1 MYLTR
6 LMAQFIA
13 VAFVCGSTA
22 IYADA
27 NYMQRAKEQAERAAA
42 AAAIAAAQV
51 ETARVTEA
59 ASNSDGAETNTSSS
73 DADETVSSNPD
84 GAETNTS
91 SPDVIENKPGS
102 ASNASRKSTNTSPS
116 TTASDNNS
124 ESTGTSSDPTNE
136 SNGPMED
143 QPLVIDVS
151 NLYDED
157 GLGDLTMQW
166 QVQLPSG
173 GWQTIDSATSQSFT
187 PRQNHVGRS
196 LRVVIQYV
204 DGEGTLEVIETAPT
218 GDVQN
223 SNDLP
228 QGLPIISGSSV
239 EDNTIKIDVSGISDE
254 DSIGVFSYQWERS
267 SDASRWTPYQ
277 TNSSNPA
284 LLRLN
289 QAEVGFAYRAIVSY
303 IDSFET
309 RETLVTP
316 ATNMVQNIDD
326 PVEGEVVVVGQAKK
340 GQRLQIN
347 TANLSDD
354 DGIANVRSTWEMSDN
369 GRAWATVPDVYGNSM
384 TLAQAQVGSLIRVRA
399 IVVDSFGSET
409 TIYSQP
415 TSLVQNVNSKPKGV
429 IRILAT
435 GG

>member
-1 MYLTR
+1 MLKPTLFCTFFGKTVYTIGTQMYLKR
-6 LMAQFIA
+6 LTAQVTAIA
-13 VAFVCGSTA
+13 IGCASTA

-27 NYMQRAKEQAERAAA
+27 NYTQRAKEQAERAAA
-42 AAAIAAAQV
+42 AAAIAADQV
-51 ETARVTEA
+51 EAARVAEPAT
-59 ASNSDGAETNTSSS
+59 SSQGAETNVAPAGNNPSAQTSTSARSS
-73 DADETVSSNPD
+73 TPAQTAQTDSVRTDAKQSN
-84 GAETNTS
+84 
-91 SPDVIENKPGS
+91 
-102 ASNASRKSTNTSPS
+102 
-116 TTASDNNS
+116 
-124 ESTGTSSDPTNE
+124 TGG
-136 SNGPMED
+136 NGPMED

-166 QVQLPSG
+166 QVQLQSG
-173 GWQTIDSATSQSFT
+173 GWQTIDGATSQSFT
-187 PRQNHVGRS
+187 PRQNHVGRA

-218 GDVQN
+218 GAVQN

-254 DSIGVFSYQWERS
+254 DGVGQFTYQWERS
-267 SDASRWTPYQ
+267 SDAARWTPYQ

-289 QAEVGFAYRAIVSY
+289 QPEVGFAYRAIVSY
-303 IDSFET
+303 VDGFGT
-309 RETLVTP
+309 TETLVTP

-326 PVEGEVVVVGQAKK
+326 PVEGEVMVVGQAKK
-340 GQRLQIN
+340 GQRLQID
-347 TANLSDD
+347 TSNLSDD

-369 GRAWATVPDVYGNSM
+369 GRSWVSIPDVYGNSM
-384 TLAQAQVGSLIRVRA
+384 TLAQAHVGSLIRIRA
-399 IVVDSFGSET
+399 VVVDNFGSET
-409 TIYSQP
+409 TLYSQP
-415 TSLVQNVNSKPKGV
+415 TSLIQNVNSKPKGV

-435 GG
+435 GGS

>member
-1 MYLTR
+1 MYLKR
-6 LMAQFIA
+6 LTAQVTAIA
-13 VAFVCGSTA
+13 IGCASSA

-27 NYMQRAKEQAERAAA
+27 NYTQRAKEQAERAAA
-42 AAAIAAAQV
+42 AAAIAADQV
-51 ETARVTEA
+51 EAARVAEPAT
-59 ASNSDGAETNTSSS
+59 ASQGAETNVAPAGNNPSAQTSTSARSS
-73 DADETVSSNPD
+73 TPAQTAQTDSVRTDAQQS
-84 GAETNTS
+84 
-91 SPDVIENKPGS
+91 S
-102 ASNASRKSTNTSPS
+102 AS
-116 TTASDNNS
+116 
-124 ESTGTSSDPTNE
+124 G
-136 SNGPMED
+136 NGPMED

-166 QVQLPSG
+166 QVQLASG
-173 GWQTIDSATSQSFT
+173 GWQTIDGATSQSFT

-218 GDVQN
+218 GAVQN

-254 DSIGVFSYQWERS
+254 DGVGQFTYQWERS
-267 SDASRWTPYQ
+267 SDAARWTPYQ

-289 QAEVGFAYRAIVSY
+289 QPEVGFAYRAIVSY
-303 IDSFET
+303 VDSFGT
-309 RETLVTP
+309 TETLVTP

-326 PVEGEVVVVGQAKK
+326 PVEGEVMVVGQSKK
-340 GQRLQIN
+340 GQRLQID
-347 TANLSDD
+347 TSNLSDD

-369 GRAWATVPDVYGNSM
+369 GRSWVSIPDVYGNSM
-384 TLAQAQVGSLIRVRA
+384 TLAQAHVGSLIRVRA
-399 IVVDSFGSET
+399 VVVDTFGSET
-409 TIYSQP
+409 TLYSQP

-435 GG
+435 GN

>member
-1 MYLTR
+1 MYLKR
-6 LMAQFIA
+6 LTAQVTAIA
-13 VAFVCGSTA
+13 IGCASTA

-27 NYMQRAKEQAERAAA
+27 NYTQRAKEQAERAAA
-42 AAAIAAAQV
+42 AAAIAADQV
-51 ETARVTEA
+51 EAARVAEPAT
-59 ASNSDGAETNTSSS
+59 SSQGAETNVAPAGNNPSAQTSTSARSS
-73 DADETVSSNPD
+73 TPAQTAQTDSVRTDAKKSN
-84 GAETNTS
+84 
-91 SPDVIENKPGS
+91 
-102 ASNASRKSTNTSPS
+102 
-116 TTASDNNS
+116 
-124 ESTGTSSDPTNE
+124 TGG
-136 SNGPMED
+136 NGPMED

-173 GWQTIDSATSQSFT
+173 GWQTIDGATSQSFT
-187 PRQNHVGRS
+187 PRQNHVGRA

-218 GDVQN
+218 GAVQN

-254 DSIGVFSYQWERS
+254 DGVGQFTYQWERS
-267 SDASRWTPYQ
+267 SDAARWTPYQ

-289 QAEVGFAYRAIVSY
+289 QPEVGFAYRAIVSY
-303 IDSFET
+303 VDGFGT
-309 RETLVTP
+309 TETLVTP

-326 PVEGEVVVVGQAKK
+326 PVEGEVMVVGQAKK
-340 GQRLQIN
+340 GQRLQID
-347 TANLSDD
+347 TSNLSDD

-369 GRAWATVPDVYGNSM
+369 GRSWVSIPDVYGNSM
-384 TLAQAQVGSLIRVRA
+384 TLAQAHVGSLIRIRA
-399 IVVDSFGSET
+399 VVVDNFGSET
-409 TIYSQP
+409 TLYSQP
-415 TSLVQNVNSKPKGV
+415 TSLIQNVNSKPKGV

-435 GG
+435 GGS

>member
-1 MYLTR
+1 MYLKR
-6 LMAQFIA
+6 LMAQFIV
-13 VAFVCGSTA
+13 VALVCGSTA

-59 ASNSDGAETNTSSS
+59 ASNPAGAETNTSSPDIEEVIS
-73 DADETVSSNPD
+73 LNPD

-91 SPDVIENKPGS
+91 SPDAPENKPGPES
-102 ASNASRKSTNTSPS
+102 GTSQKSTNTSPS
-116 TTASDNNS
+116 TSALANNETVGTDSDQ
-124 ESTGTSSDPTNE
+124 TKE

-218 GDVQN
+218 GAVQN

-254 DSIGVFSYQWERS
+254 DNIGIFSYQWERS

-303 IDSFET
+303 VDSFGT
-309 RETLVTP
+309 TETLVTP

>member
-1 MYLTR
+1 MYLKR
-6 LMAQFIA
+6 LTAQVTAIA
-13 VAFVCGSTA
+13 IGCASTA

-27 NYMQRAKEQAERAAA
+27 NYTQRAKEQAERAAA
-42 AAAIAAAQV
+42 AAAIAADQV
-51 ETARVTEA
+51 EAARVAEPET
-59 ASNSDGAETNTSSS
+59 STQGAETNVAPAGNSAETSTSS
-73 DADETVSSNPD
+73 
-84 GAETNTS
+84 TS
-91 SPDVIENKPGS
+91 SRLQASETAQANGVKTDAK
-102 ASNASRKSTNTSPS
+102 ASNR
-116 TTASDNNS
+116 
-124 ESTGTSSDPTNE
+124 GG
-136 SNGPMED
+136 NGPMED

-166 QVQLPSG
+166 QVQLASG
-173 GWQTIDSATSQSFT
+173 GWQTIDGAVSQSFT
-187 PRQNHVGRS
+187 PRQNHVGSS

-218 GDVQN
+218 GAVQN
-223 SNDLP
+223 ANDLP

-254 DSIGVFSYQWERS
+254 DGVGQFTYQWERS
-267 SDASRWTPYQ
+267 SDAARWTPYQ
-277 TNSSNPA
+277 TNSVNPA

-303 IDSFET
+303 LDGFGT
-309 RETLVTP
+309 TETLVTP
-316 ATNMVQNIDD
+316 ATNMVQNVDD
-326 PVEGEVVVVGQAKK
+326 PVEGEVMVVGQSKK
-340 GQRLQIN
+340 GQRLQID

-369 GRAWATVPDVYGNSM
+369 GRSWVSIPDVYGNSM
-384 TLAQAQVGSLIRVRA
+384 TLAQAHVGSLIRVRA
-399 IVVDSFGSET
+399 VVVDNFGSET
-409 TIYSQP
+409 TLYSQP

-435 GG
+435 GN

>member
-1 MYLTR
+1 MYLKR
-6 LMAQFIA
+6 LTAQVTAIA
-13 VAFVCGSTA
+13 IGCASTA

-27 NYMQRAKEQAERAAA
+27 NYTQRAKEQAERAAA
-42 AAAIAAAQV
+42 AAAIAADQV
-51 ETARVTEA
+51 EAARVAEPAT
-59 ASNSDGAETNTSSS
+59 SSQGAETNVAPAGNNPSAQTSTSARSS
-73 DADETVSSNPD
+73 TPAQTAQTDSVRTDAKQSN
-84 GAETNTS
+84 
-91 SPDVIENKPGS
+91 
-102 ASNASRKSTNTSPS
+102 
-116 TTASDNNS
+116 
-124 ESTGTSSDPTNE
+124 TGG
-136 SNGPMED
+136 NGPMED

-173 GWQTIDSATSQSFT
+173 GWQTIDGATSQSFT
-187 PRQNHVGRS
+187 PRQNHVGRA

-218 GDVQN
+218 GAVQN

-254 DSIGVFSYQWERS
+254 DGVGQFTYQWERS
-267 SDASRWTPYQ
+267 SDAARWTPYQ

-289 QAEVGFAYRAIVSY
+289 QPEVGFAYRAIVSY
-303 IDSFET
+303 VDGFGT
-309 RETLVTP
+309 TETLVTP

-326 PVEGEVVVVGQAKK
+326 PVEGEVMVVGQAKK
-340 GQRLQIN
+340 GQRLQID
-347 TANLSDD
+347 TSSLSDD

-369 GRAWATVPDVYGNSM
+369 GRSWVSIPDVYGNSM
-384 TLAQAQVGSLIRVRA
+384 TLAQAHVGSLIRIRA
-399 IVVDSFGSET
+399 VVVDNFGSET
-409 TIYSQP
+409 TLYSQP
-415 TSLVQNVNSKPKGV
+415 TSLIQNVNSKPKGV

-435 GG
+435 GGS

>member
-1 MYLTR
+1 MYLKR
-6 LMAQFIA
+6 LTAQVTAIA
-13 VAFVCGSTA
+13 IGCASSA

-27 NYMQRAKEQAERAAA
+27 NYTQRAKEQAERAAA
-42 AAAIAAAQV
+42 AAAIAADQV
-51 ETARVTEA
+51 EAARVAEPAT
-59 ASNSDGAETNTSSS
+59 SSQGAETNVAPAGNNPSAQTSTS
-73 DADETVSSNPD
+73 TR
-84 GAETNTS
+84 S
-91 SPDVIENKPGS
+91 SPSEQTAQTDAVKTDAQQSS
-102 ASNASRKSTNTSPS
+102 A
-116 TTASDNNS
+116 
-124 ESTGTSSDPTNE
+124 GG
-136 SNGPMED
+136 NGPMED

-166 QVQLPSG
+166 QVQLTSG
-173 GWQTIDSATSQSFT
+173 GWQTIDGATSQSFT

-218 GDVQN
+218 GAVQN

-254 DSIGVFSYQWERS
+254 DGVGQFTYQWERS
-267 SDASRWTPYQ
+267 SDAARWTPYQ

-289 QAEVGFAYRAIVSY
+289 QPEVGFAYRAIVSY
-303 IDSFET
+303 VDGFGT
-309 RETLVTP
+309 NETLVTP

-326 PVEGEVVVVGQAKK
+326 PVEGEVMVVGQSRK
-340 GQRLQIN
+340 GQRLQID
-347 TANLSDD
+347 TSNLSDD

-369 GRAWATVPDVYGNSM
+369 GRSWVSIPDVYGNSM
-384 TLAQAQVGSLIRVRA
+384 TLAQAHVGSLIRVRA
-399 IVVDSFGSET
+399 VVVDTFGSET
-409 TIYSQP
+409 TLYSQP

-435 GG
+435 GN

>member
-1 MYLTR
+1 MYLKR
-6 LMAQFIA
+6 LTAQVTAIA
-13 VAFVCGSTA
+13 IGCASTA

-27 NYMQRAKEQAERAAA
+27 NYTQRAKEQAERAAA
-42 AAAIAAAQV
+42 AAAIAADQV
-51 ETARVTEA
+51 EAARVAEPAT
-59 ASNSDGAETNTSSS
+59 SSQGAETNVAPAGNNPSAQTSTSARSS
-73 DADETVSSNPD
+73 TPAQTAQTDSVRTDAKQSN
-84 GAETNTS
+84 
-91 SPDVIENKPGS
+91 
-102 ASNASRKSTNTSPS
+102 
-116 TTASDNNS
+116 
-124 ESTGTSSDPTNE
+124 TGG
-136 SNGPMED
+136 NGPMED

-173 GWQTIDSATSQSFT
+173 GWQTIDGATSQSFT
-187 PRQNHVGRS
+187 PRQNHVGRA

-218 GDVQN
+218 GAVQN

-254 DSIGVFSYQWERS
+254 DGVGQFTYQWERS
-267 SDASRWTPYQ
+267 SDAARWTPYQ

-289 QAEVGFAYRAIVSY
+289 QPEVGFAYRAIVSY
-303 IDSFET
+303 VDGFGT
-309 RETLVTP
+309 TETLVTP

-326 PVEGEVVVVGQAKK
+326 PVEGEVMVVGQAKK
-340 GQRLQIN
+340 GQRLQID
-347 TANLSDD
+347 TTNLSDD

-369 GRAWATVPDVYGNSM
+369 GRSWVSIPDVYGNSM
-384 TLAQAQVGSLIRVRA
+384 TLAQAHVGSLIRIRA
-399 IVVDSFGSET
+399 VVVDNFGSET
-409 TIYSQP
+409 TLYSQP
-415 TSLVQNVNSKPKGV
+415 TSLIQNVNSKPKGV

-435 GG
+435 GGS

>member
-1 MYLTR
+1 MYLKR
-6 LMAQFIA
+6 LTAQVTAIA
-13 VAFVCGSTA
+13 IGCASTA

-27 NYMQRAKEQAERAAA
+27 NYTQRAKEQAERAAA
-42 AAAIAAAQV
+42 AAAIAADQV
-51 ETARVTEA
+51 EAARVAEPAT
-59 ASNSDGAETNTSSS
+59 SSQGAETNVAPAGNNPSAQTSTSARSS
-73 DADETVSSNPD
+73 TPAQTAQTDSVRTDAKQSN
-84 GAETNTS
+84 
-91 SPDVIENKPGS
+91 
-102 ASNASRKSTNTSPS
+102 
-116 TTASDNNS
+116 
-124 ESTGTSSDPTNE
+124 TGG
-136 SNGPMED
+136 NGPMED

-173 GWQTIDSATSQSFT
+173 GWQTIDGATSQSFT
-187 PRQNHVGRS
+187 PRQNHVGRA

-218 GDVQN
+218 GAVQN

-239 EDNTIKIDVSGISDE
+239 EDNRIKIDVSGISDE
-254 DSIGVFSYQWERS
+254 DGVGQFTYQWERS
-267 SDASRWTPYQ
+267 SDAARWTPYQ

-289 QAEVGFAYRAIVSY
+289 QPEVGFAYRAIVSY
-303 IDSFET
+303 VDGFGT
-309 RETLVTP
+309 TETLVTP

-326 PVEGEVVVVGQAKK
+326 PVEGEVMVVGQAKK
-340 GQRLQIN
+340 GQRLQID
-347 TANLSDD
+347 TSNLSDD

-369 GRAWATVPDVYGNSM
+369 GRSWVSIPDVYGSSM
-384 TLAQAQVGSLIRVRA
+384 TLAQAHVGSLIRIRA
-399 IVVDSFGSET
+399 VVVDNFGSET
-409 TIYSQP
+409 TLYSQP
-415 TSLVQNVNSKPKGV
+415 TSLIQNVNSKPKGV

-435 GG
+435 GGS

>member
-1 MYLTR
+1 MYLKR
-6 LMAQFIA
+6 LTAQVTAIA
-13 VAFVCGSTA
+13 IGCASTA

-27 NYMQRAKEQAERAAA
+27 NYTQRAKEQAERAAA
-42 AAAIAAAQV
+42 AAAIAADQV
-51 ETARVTEA
+51 EAARVAEPAT
-59 ASNSDGAETNTSSS
+59 SSQGAETNVAPAGNNPSAQTSTSARSS
-73 DADETVSSNPD
+73 TPAQTAQTDSVRTDAKQSN
-84 GAETNTS
+84 
-91 SPDVIENKPGS
+91 
-102 ASNASRKSTNTSPS
+102 
-116 TTASDNNS
+116 
-124 ESTGTSSDPTNE
+124 TGG
-136 SNGPMED
+136 NGPMED

-173 GWQTIDSATSQSFT
+173 GWQTIDGATSQSFT
-187 PRQNHVGRS
+187 PRQNHVGRA

-218 GDVQN
+218 GAVQN

-254 DSIGVFSYQWERS
+254 DGVGQFTYQWERS
-267 SDASRWTPYQ
+267 YDAAHWTPYQ

-289 QAEVGFAYRAIVSY
+289 QPEVGFAYRAIVSY
-303 IDSFET
+303 VDGFGT
-309 RETLVTP
+309 TETLVTP

-326 PVEGEVVVVGQAKK
+326 PVEGEVMVVGQAKK
-340 GQRLQIN
+340 GQRLQID
-347 TANLSDD
+347 TSNLSDD

-369 GRAWATVPDVYGNSM
+369 GRSWVSIPDVYGNSM
-384 TLAQAQVGSLIRVRA
+384 TLAQAHVGSLIRIRA
-399 IVVDSFGSET
+399 VVVDNFGSET
-409 TIYSQP
+409 TLYSQP
-415 TSLVQNVNSKPKGV
+415 TSLIQNVNSKPKGV

-435 GG
+435 GGS

>member
-1 MYLTR
+1 MYLKR
-6 LMAQFIA
+6 LTAQVTAIA
-13 VAFVCGSTA
+13 IGCASTA

-27 NYMQRAKEQAERAAA
+27 NYTQRAKEQAERAAA
-42 AAAIAAAQV
+42 AAAIAADQV
-51 ETARVTEA
+51 EAARVAEPAT
-59 ASNSDGAETNTSSS
+59 SSQGAETNVAPAGNNPSAQTSTSARSS
-73 DADETVSSNPD
+73 TPAQTAQADSVRTDAKQSN
-84 GAETNTS
+84 
-91 SPDVIENKPGS
+91 
-102 ASNASRKSTNTSPS
+102 
-116 TTASDNNS
+116 
-124 ESTGTSSDPTNE
+124 TGG
-136 SNGPMED
+136 NGPMED

-173 GWQTIDSATSQSFT
+173 GWQTIDGATSQSFT
-187 PRQNHVGRS
+187 PRQNHVGRA

-218 GDVQN
+218 GAVQN

-254 DSIGVFSYQWERS
+254 DGVGQFTYQWERS
-267 SDASRWTPYQ
+267 SDAARWTPYQ

-289 QAEVGFAYRAIVSY
+289 QPEVGFAYRAIVSY
-303 IDSFET
+303 VDGFGT
-309 RETLVTP
+309 TETLVTP

-326 PVEGEVVVVGQAKK
+326 PVEGEVMVVGQAKK
-340 GQRLQIN
+340 GQRLQID
-347 TANLSDD
+347 TSNLSDD

-369 GRAWATVPDVYGNSM
+369 GRSWVSIPDVYGNSM
-384 TLAQAQVGSLIRVRA
+384 TLAQAHVGSLIRIRA
-399 IVVDSFGSET
+399 VVVDNFGSET
-409 TIYSQP
+409 TLYSQP

-435 GG
+435 GGS

>member
-1 MYLTR
+1 MYLKR
-6 LMAQFIA
+6 LTAYVTAIA
-13 VAFVCGSTA
+13 IGCASTA

-27 NYMQRAKEQAERAAA
+27 NYSQRAKEQAERAAA
-42 AAAIAAAQV
+42 AAAIAADQV
-51 ETARVTEA
+51 EAARVAEPAT
-59 ASNSDGAETNTSSS
+59 ASTSQGAETSVAPAGNDSSAQTSSS
-73 DADETVSSNPD
+73 AGSKASQTAQSNQTAQTESVKTDARQS
-84 GAETNTS
+84 
-91 SPDVIENKPGS
+91 
-102 ASNASRKSTNTSPS
+102 
-116 TTASDNNS
+116 
-124 ESTGTSSDPTNE
+124 STGG
-136 SNGPMED
+136 NGPMED

-173 GWQTIDSATSQSFT
+173 GWQTIDGATSQSFT
-187 PRQNHVGRS
+187 PRQNHVGNA

-218 GDVQN
+218 GAVQN

-239 EDNTIKIDVSGISDE
+239 EDNTVKIDVSGISDE
-254 DSIGVFSYQWERS
+254 DGVGQFTYQWERS
-267 SDASRWTPYQ
+267 SDAARWTPYQ

-289 QAEVGFAYRAIVSY
+289 QPEVGFAYRAIVSY
-303 IDSFET
+303 VDGFGT
-309 RETLVTP
+309 TETLVTP

-326 PVEGEVVVVGQAKK
+326 PVEGEVIVAGQAKK
-340 GQRLQIN
+340 GQRLQID
-347 TANLSDD
+347 TSNLSDD

-369 GRAWATVPDVYGNSM
+369 GRSWVSIPDVYGNSM
-384 TLAQAQVGSLIRVRA
+384 TLAQVHVGSLIRVRA
-399 IVVDSFGSET
+399 VVVDTFGSET
-409 TIYSQP
+409 TLYSQP
-415 TSLVQNVNSKPKGV
+415 TSLIQNVNSKPKGV

-435 GG
+435 GN

>member
-1 MYLTR
+1 MYLKR
-6 LMAQFIA
+6 LTAQVTAIA
-13 VAFVCGSTA
+13 IGCASTA

-27 NYMQRAKEQAERAAA
+27 NYTQRAKEQAERAAA
-42 AAAIAAAQV
+42 AAAIAADQV
-51 ETARVTEA
+51 EAARVAEPAT
-59 ASNSDGAETNTSSS
+59 SSQGAETNIAPADNNPSAQTSTSLRS
-73 DADETVSSNPD
+73 PTPEQTAQTDSVRTDA
-84 GAETNTS
+84 
-91 SPDVIENKPGS
+91 KQ
-102 ASNASRKSTNTSPS
+102 SNA
-116 TTASDNNS
+116 
-124 ESTGTSSDPTNE
+124 GG
-136 SNGPMED
+136 NGPMED

-166 QVQLPSG
+166 QVQLASG
-173 GWQTIDSATSQSFT
+173 GWQTIDGATSQSFT

-204 DGEGTLEVIETAPT
+204 DGQGTLEVIETAPT
-218 GDVQN
+218 GAVQN

-254 DSIGVFSYQWERS
+254 DGVGQFTYQWERS
-267 SDASRWTPYQ
+267 SDAARWTPYQ

-289 QAEVGFAYRAIVSY
+289 QPEVGFAYRAIVSY
-303 IDSFET
+303 VDAFGT
-309 RETLVTP
+309 TETLVTP
-316 ATNMVQNIDD
+316 ATNMVQNVDD
-326 PVEGEVVVVGQAKK
+326 PVEGEVLVVGQAKK
-340 GQRLQIN
+340 GQRLQID
-347 TANLSDD
+347 TSNLSDD

-369 GRAWATVPDVYGNSM
+369 GRSWVSIPDVYGNSM
-384 TLAQAQVGSLIRVRA
+384 TLAQAHVGSLIRVRA
-399 IVVDSFGSET
+399 VVVDSFGSET
-409 TIYSQP
+409 TLYSQP
-415 TSLVQNVNSKPKGV
+415 TSLIQNVNSKPKGV

>member
-1 MYLTR
+1 LLKPTLFCTFFGKTVYTIGTQMYLKR
-6 LMAQFIA
+6 LTAQVTAIA
-13 VAFVCGSTA
+13 IGCASTA

-27 NYMQRAKEQAERAAA
+27 NYTQRAKEQAERAAA
-42 AAAIAAAQV
+42 AAAIAADQV
-51 ETARVTEA
+51 EAARVAEPAT
-59 ASNSDGAETNTSSS
+59 SSQGAETNVAPAGNNPSAQTSTSARSS
-73 DADETVSSNPD
+73 TPAQTAQTDSVRTDAKQSN
-84 GAETNTS
+84 
-91 SPDVIENKPGS
+91 
-102 ASNASRKSTNTSPS
+102 
-116 TTASDNNS
+116 
-124 ESTGTSSDPTNE
+124 TGG
-136 SNGPMED
+136 NGPMED

-173 GWQTIDSATSQSFT
+173 GWQTIDGATSQSFT
-187 PRQNHVGRS
+187 PRQNHVGRA

-218 GDVQN
+218 GAVQN

-254 DSIGVFSYQWERS
+254 DGVGQFTYQWERS
-267 SDASRWTPYQ
+267 SDAARWTPYQ

-289 QAEVGFAYRAIVSY
+289 QPEVGFAYRAIVSY
-303 IDSFET
+303 VDGFGT
-309 RETLVTP
+309 TETLVTP
-316 ATNMVQNIDD
+316 ATNMVQNVDD
-326 PVEGEVVVVGQAKK
+326 PVEGEVMVVGQAKK
-340 GQRLQIN
+340 GQRLQID
-347 TANLSDD
+347 TSNLSDD

-369 GRAWATVPDVYGNSM
+369 GRSWVSIPDVYGNSM
-384 TLAQAQVGSLIRVRA
+384 TLAQAHVGSLIRIRA
-399 IVVDSFGSET
+399 VVVDNFGSET
-409 TIYSQP
+409 TLYSQP

-435 GG
+435 GGS

>member
-1 MYLTR
+1 MYLKR
-6 LMAQFIA
+6 LTAQVTAIA
-13 VAFVCGSTA
+13 IGCASTA

-27 NYMQRAKEQAERAAA
+27 NYTQRAKEQAERAAA
-42 AAAIAAAQV
+42 AAAIAADQV
-51 ETARVTEA
+51 EAARVAEPET
-59 ASNSDGAETNTSSS
+59 STQGAETNVAPAGNSAETSTSS
-73 DADETVSSNPD
+73 
-84 GAETNTS
+84 TS
-91 SPDVIENKPGS
+91 SRLQASETAQANGVKTDAK
-102 ASNASRKSTNTSPS
+102 ASNR
-116 TTASDNNS
+116 
-124 ESTGTSSDPTNE
+124 GG
-136 SNGPMED
+136 NGPMED

-166 QVQLPSG
+166 QVQLASG
-173 GWQTIDSATSQSFT
+173 GWQTIDGAVSQSFT
-187 PRQNHVGRS
+187 PRQNHVGSS

-218 GDVQN
+218 GAVQN
-223 SNDLP
+223 ANDLP

-254 DSIGVFSYQWERS
+254 DGVGQFTYQWERS
-267 SDASRWTPYQ
+267 SDAARWTPYQ
-277 TNSSNPA
+277 TNSVNPA

-303 IDSFET
+303 IDGFGT
-309 RETLVTP
+309 TETLVTP

-326 PVEGEVVVVGQAKK
+326 PVEGEVMVVGQSKK
-340 GQRLQIN
+340 GQRLQID
-347 TANLSDD
+347 TSNLSDD

-369 GRAWATVPDVYGNSM
+369 GRSWVSIPDVYGNSM
-384 TLAQAQVGSLIRVRA
+384 TLAQAHVGSLIRVRA
-399 IVVDSFGSET
+399 VVVDSFGSET
-409 TIYSQP
+409 TLYSQP

-435 GG
+435 GN

>member
-1 MYLTR
+1 MYLKR
-6 LMAQFIA
+6 LTAQVTAIA
-13 VAFVCGSTA
+13 IGCASTA

-27 NYMQRAKEQAERAAA
+27 NYTQRAKEQAERAAA
-42 AAAIAAAQV
+42 AAAIAADQV
-51 ETARVTEA
+51 EAARVAEPAT
-59 ASNSDGAETNTSSS
+59 SSQGAETNVAPAGNNPSAQTSTSARSS
-73 DADETVSSNPD
+73 TPAQTAQTDSVRTDAKQSN
-84 GAETNTS
+84 
-91 SPDVIENKPGS
+91 
-102 ASNASRKSTNTSPS
+102 
-116 TTASDNNS
+116 
-124 ESTGTSSDPTNE
+124 TGG
-136 SNGPMED
+136 NGPMED

-173 GWQTIDSATSQSFT
+173 GWQTIDGATSQSFT
-187 PRQNHVGRS
+187 PRQNHVGRA

-218 GDVQN
+218 GAVQN

-254 DSIGVFSYQWERS
+254 DGVGQFTYQWERS
-267 SDASRWTPYQ
+267 SDAARWTPYQ

-289 QAEVGFAYRAIVSY
+289 QPEVGFAYRAIVSY
-303 IDSFET
+303 VDGFGT
-309 RETLVTP
+309 TETLVTP

-326 PVEGEVVVVGQAKK
+326 PVEGEVIVVGQAKK
-340 GQRLQIN
+340 GQRLQID
-347 TANLSDD
+347 TSNLSDD

-369 GRAWATVPDVYGNSM
+369 GRSWVSIPDVYGNSM
-384 TLAQAQVGSLIRVRA
+384 TLAQAHVGSLIRIRA
-399 IVVDSFGSET
+399 VVVDNFGSET
-409 TIYSQP
+409 TLYSQP
-415 TSLVQNVNSKPKGV
+415 TSLIQNVNSKPKGV

-435 GG
+435 GGS

>member
-1 MYLTR
+1 MYLKR
-6 LMAQFIA
+6 LTAQVTAIA
-13 VAFVCGSTA
+13 IGCASTA

-27 NYMQRAKEQAERAAA
+27 NYTQRAKEQAERAAA
-42 AAAIAAAQV
+42 AAAIAADQV
-51 ETARVTEA
+51 EAARVAEPET
-59 ASNSDGAETNTSSS
+59 STQGAETNVAPAGNSAETSTSS
-73 DADETVSSNPD
+73 
-84 GAETNTS
+84 TS
-91 SPDVIENKPGS
+91 SRLQASETAQANGVKTDAK
-102 ASNASRKSTNTSPS
+102 ASNR
-116 TTASDNNS
+116 
-124 ESTGTSSDPTNE
+124 GG
-136 SNGPMED
+136 NGPMED

-166 QVQLPSG
+166 QVQLESG
-173 GWQTIDSATSQSFT
+173 GWQTIDGAVSQSFT
-187 PRQNHVGRS
+187 PRQNHVGSS

-218 GDVQN
+218 GAVQN
-223 SNDLP
+223 ANDLP

-254 DSIGVFSYQWERS
+254 DGVGQFTYQWERS
-267 SDASRWTPYQ
+267 SDAARWTPYQ
-277 TNSSNPA
+277 TNSVNPA

-303 IDSFET
+303 LDGFGTS
-309 RETLVTP
+309 ETLVTP

-326 PVEGEVVVVGQAKK
+326 PVEGEVLVVGQSKK
-340 GQRLQIN
+340 GQRLQID

-369 GRAWATVPDVYGNSM
+369 GRSWVSIPDVYGNSM
-384 TLAQAQVGSLIRVRA
+384 TLAQAHVGSLIRVRA
-399 IVVDSFGSET
+399 VVVDSFGSET
-409 TIYSQP
+409 TLYSQP

-435 GG
+435 GN

>member
-1 MYLTR
+1 LGKTVYTKGTQMYLKR
-6 LMAQFIA
+6 LTAQVTAIA
-13 VAFVCGSTA
+13 IGCASTA

-27 NYMQRAKEQAERAAA
+27 NYSQRAKEQAERAAA
-42 AAAIAAAQV
+42 AAAIAADQV
-51 ETARVTEA
+51 EAARVAEPAT
-59 ASNSDGAETNTSSS
+59 SSQGAETNVAPAGNNPSAQTSTSARSS
-73 DADETVSSNPD
+73 TPAQTAQTDSVRTDAKQSN
-84 GAETNTS
+84 
-91 SPDVIENKPGS
+91 
-102 ASNASRKSTNTSPS
+102 
-116 TTASDNNS
+116 
-124 ESTGTSSDPTNE
+124 TGG
-136 SNGPMED
+136 NGPMED

-166 QVQLPSG
+166 QVQLQSG
-173 GWQTIDSATSQSFT
+173 GWQTIDGATSQSFT
-187 PRQNHVGRS
+187 PRQNHVGRA

-218 GDVQN
+218 GAVQN

-254 DSIGVFSYQWERS
+254 DGVGQFTYQWERS
-267 SDASRWTPYQ
+267 SDAARWTPYQ

-289 QAEVGFAYRAIVSY
+289 QPEVGFAYRAIVSY
-303 IDSFET
+303 VDGFGT
-309 RETLVTP
+309 TETLVTP

-326 PVEGEVVVVGQAKK
+326 PVEGEVMVVGQAKK
-340 GQRLQIN
+340 GQRLQID
-347 TANLSDD
+347 TSNLSDD

-369 GRAWATVPDVYGNSM
+369 GRSWVSIPDVYGNSM
-384 TLAQAQVGSLIRVRA
+384 TLAQAHVGSLIRIRA
-399 IVVDSFGSET
+399 VVVDNFGSET
-409 TIYSQP
+409 TLYSQP

-435 GG
+435 GGS

>member
-1 MYLTR
+1 MYLKR
-6 LMAQFIA
+6 LTAQVTAIA
-13 VAFVCGSTA
+13 IGCASTA

-27 NYMQRAKEQAERAAA
+27 NYTQRAKEQAERAAA
-42 AAAIAAAQV
+42 AAAIAADQV
-51 ETARVTEA
+51 EAARVAEPAT
-59 ASNSDGAETNTSSS
+59 SSQGAETNIAPADNNPSAQTSTSLRSSS
-73 DADETVSSNPD
+73 PEQTAQTDSVRTDA
-84 GAETNTS
+84 
-91 SPDVIENKPGS
+91 KQ
-102 ASNASRKSTNTSPS
+102 SNA
-116 TTASDNNS
+116 
-124 ESTGTSSDPTNE
+124 GG
-136 SNGPMED
+136 NGPMED

-166 QVQLPSG
+166 QVQLASG
-173 GWQTIDSATSQSFT
+173 GWQTIDGATSQSFT

-204 DGEGTLEVIETAPT
+204 DGQGTLEVIETAPT
-218 GDVQN
+218 GAVQN

-254 DSIGVFSYQWERS
+254 DGVGQFTYQWERS
-267 SDASRWTPYQ
+267 SDAARWTPYQ

-289 QAEVGFAYRAIVSY
+289 QPEVGFAYRAIVSY
-303 IDSFET
+303 VDAFGT
-309 RETLVTP
+309 TETLVTP
-316 ATNMVQNIDD
+316 ATNMVQNVDD
-326 PVEGEVVVVGQAKK
+326 PVEGEVLVVGQAKK
-340 GQRLQIN
+340 GQRLQID
-347 TANLSDD
+347 TSNLSDD

-369 GRAWATVPDVYGNSM
+369 GRSWVSIPDVYGNSM
-384 TLAQAQVGSLIRVRA
+384 TLAQAHVGSLIRVRA
-399 IVVDSFGSET
+399 VVVDSFGSET
-409 TIYSQP
+409 TLYSQP
-415 TSLVQNVNSKPKGV
+415 TSLIQNVNSKPKGV

>member
-1 MYLTR
+1 MYLKR
-6 LMAQFIA
+6 LTAQVTAIA
-13 VAFVCGSTA
+13 IGCASTA

-27 NYMQRAKEQAERAAA
+27 NYTQRAKEQAERAAA
-42 AAAIAAAQV
+42 AAAIAADQV
-51 ETARVTEA
+51 EAARVAEPAT
-59 ASNSDGAETNTSSS
+59 SSQGAETNVAPAGNNPSAQTSTSARSS
-73 DADETVSSNPD
+73 TPAQTAQTDSVRTDANQSN
-84 GAETNTS
+84 
-91 SPDVIENKPGS
+91 
-102 ASNASRKSTNTSPS
+102 
-116 TTASDNNS
+116 
-124 ESTGTSSDPTNE
+124 TGG
-136 SNGPMED
+136 NGPMED

-173 GWQTIDSATSQSFT
+173 GWQTIDGATSQSFT
-187 PRQNHVGRS
+187 PRQNHVGRA

-218 GDVQN
+218 GAVQN

-254 DSIGVFSYQWERS
+254 DGVGQFTYQWERS
-267 SDASRWTPYQ
+267 SDAARWTPYQ

-289 QAEVGFAYRAIVSY
+289 QPEVGFAYRAIVSY
-303 IDSFET
+303 VDGFGT
-309 RETLVTP
+309 TETLVTP

-326 PVEGEVVVVGQAKK
+326 PVEGEVIVVGQAKK
-340 GQRLQIN
+340 GQRLQID
-347 TANLSDD
+347 TSNLSDD

-369 GRAWATVPDVYGNSM
+369 GRSWVSIPDVYGNSM
-384 TLAQAQVGSLIRVRA
+384 TLAQTHVGSLIRIRA
-399 IVVDSFGSET
+399 VVVDNFGSET
-409 TIYSQP
+409 TLYSQP
-415 TSLVQNVNSKPKGV
+415 TSLIQNVNSKPKGV

-435 GG
+435 GGS

>member
-1 MYLTR
+1 MYLKR
-6 LMAQFIA
+6 LMAQFIV
-13 VAFVCGSTA
+13 VALFWASTA

-27 NYMQRAKEQAERAAA
+27 NYIQRAKEQAERAAA
-42 AAAIAAAQV
+42 AAAIAATQV
-51 ETARVTEA
+51 ETARVAEA
-59 ASNSDGAETNTSSS
+59 ASNADNIKTNTSSS
-73 DADETVSSNPD
+73 DVEEVISLNPD

-91 SPDVIENKPGS
+91 SPDAPENKS
-102 ASNASRKSTNTSPS
+102 ELKSNNSQELTNTSSS
-116 TTASDNNS
+116 TTALENNETAGTDSDQ
-124 ESTGTSSDPTNE
+124 TNE

-166 QVQLPSG
+166 QVQLSSG

-218 GDVQN
+218 GVVQN

-254 DSIGVFSYQWERS
+254 DNIGIFSYQWERS

-303 IDSFET
+303 VDSFGT
-309 RETLVTP
+309 TETLVTP

>member
-1 MYLTR
+1 MYLKR
-6 LMAQFIA
+6 LTAQVTAIA
-13 VAFVCGSTA
+13 IGCASTA

-27 NYMQRAKEQAERAAA
+27 NYTQRAKEQAERAAA
-42 AAAIAAAQV
+42 AAAIAADQV
-51 ETARVTEA
+51 EAARVAEPAT
-59 ASNSDGAETNTSSS
+59 SSQGAETNVAPAGNNPSAQTSTSARSS
-73 DADETVSSNPD
+73 TPAQTAQTDSVRTDAKQSN
-84 GAETNTS
+84 
-91 SPDVIENKPGS
+91 
-102 ASNASRKSTNTSPS
+102 
-116 TTASDNNS
+116 
-124 ESTGTSSDPTNE
+124 TGG
-136 SNGPMED
+136 NGPMED

-173 GWQTIDSATSQSFT
+173 GWQTIDGATSQSFT
-187 PRQNHVGRS
+187 PRQNHVGRA

-218 GDVQN
+218 GAVQN

-254 DSIGVFSYQWERS
+254 DGVGQFTYQWERS
-267 SDASRWTPYQ
+267 SDAARWTPYQ

-289 QAEVGFAYRAIVSY
+289 QPEVGFAYRAIVSY
-303 IDSFET
+303 IDGFGT
-309 RETLVTP
+309 TETLVTP

-326 PVEGEVVVVGQAKK
+326 PVEGEVMVVGQAKK
-340 GQRLQIN
+340 GQRLQID
-347 TANLSDD
+347 TSNLSDD

-369 GRAWATVPDVYGNSM
+369 GRSWVSIPDVYGNSM
-384 TLAQAQVGSLIRVRA
+384 TLAQAHVGSLIRIRA
-399 IVVDSFGSET
+399 VVVDNFGSET
-409 TIYSQP
+409 TLYSQP
-415 TSLVQNVNSKPKGV
+415 TSLIQNVNSKPKGV

-435 GG
+435 GGS

>member
-1 MYLTR
+1 MYLKR
-6 LMAQFIA
+6 LTAQVTAIA
-13 VAFVCGSTA
+13 IGCASTA

-27 NYMQRAKEQAERAAA
+27 NYTQRAKEQAERAAA
-42 AAAIAAAQV
+42 AAAIAADQV
-51 ETARVTEA
+51 EAARVAEPAT
-59 ASNSDGAETNTSSS
+59 SSQGAETNVAPAGNNPSAQTSTSARSS
-73 DADETVSSNPD
+73 TPAQTAQTDSVRTDAKQSN
-84 GAETNTS
+84 
-91 SPDVIENKPGS
+91 
-102 ASNASRKSTNTSPS
+102 
-116 TTASDNNS
+116 
-124 ESTGTSSDPTNE
+124 TGG
-136 SNGPMED
+136 NGPMED

-173 GWQTIDSATSQSFT
+173 GWQTIDGATSQSFT
-187 PRQNHVGRS
+187 PRQNHVGRA

-218 GDVQN
+218 GAVQN

-254 DSIGVFSYQWERS
+254 DGVGQFTYQWERS
-267 SDASRWTPYQ
+267 SDAARWTPYQ

-289 QAEVGFAYRAIVSY
+289 QPEVGFAYRAIVSY
-303 IDSFET
+303 VDGFGT
-309 RETLVTP
+309 TETLVTP
-316 ATNMVQNIDD
+316 ATNMVQNVDD
-326 PVEGEVVVVGQAKK
+326 PVEGEVMVVGQAKK
-340 GQRLQIN
+340 GQRLQID
-347 TANLSDD
+347 TSNLSDD

-369 GRAWATVPDVYGNSM
+369 GRSWVSIPDVYGNSM
-384 TLAQAQVGSLIRVRA
+384 TLAQAHVGSLIRIRA
-399 IVVDSFGSET
+399 VVVDNFGSET
-409 TIYSQP
+409 TLYSQP

-435 GG
+435 GGS

>member
-1 MYLTR
+1 MYLKR
-6 LMAQFIA
+6 LTAQVTAIA
-13 VAFVCGSTA
+13 IGCASTA

-27 NYMQRAKEQAERAAA
+27 NYTQRAKEQAERAAT
-42 AAAIAAAQV
+42 AAAIAADQV
-51 ETARVTEA
+51 EAARVAEPET
-59 ASNSDGAETNTSSS
+59 STQGAETNVAPAGNSAETSTSS
-73 DADETVSSNPD
+73 
-84 GAETNTS
+84 TS
-91 SPDVIENKPGS
+91 SRLQASETAQANGVKTDAK
-102 ASNASRKSTNTSPS
+102 ASNR
-116 TTASDNNS
+116 
-124 ESTGTSSDPTNE
+124 GG
-136 SNGPMED
+136 NGPMED

-166 QVQLPSG
+166 QVQLASG
-173 GWQTIDSATSQSFT
+173 GWQTIDGAVSQSFT
-187 PRQNHVGRS
+187 PRQNHVGSS

-204 DGEGTLEVIETAPT
+204 DGEGTLEVIETAAT
-218 GDVQN
+218 GAVQN
-223 SNDLP
+223 ANDLP

-254 DSIGVFSYQWERS
+254 DGVGQFTYQWERS
-267 SDASRWTPYQ
+267 SDAARWTPYQ
-277 TNSSNPA
+277 TNSVNPA

-303 IDSFET
+303 LDGFGTS
-309 RETLVTP
+309 ETLVTP

-326 PVEGEVVVVGQAKK
+326 PVEGEVLVVGQSKK
-340 GQRLQIN
+340 GQRLQID

-369 GRAWATVPDVYGNSM
+369 GRSWVSIPDVYGNSM
-384 TLAQAQVGSLIRVRA
+384 TLAQAHVGSLIRVRA
-399 IVVDSFGSET
+399 VVVDSFGSET
-409 TIYSQP
+409 TLYSQP

>member
-1 MYLTR
+1 MYLKR
-6 LMAQFIA
+6 LTAQVTAIA
-13 VAFVCGSTA
+13 IGFASTA

-27 NYMQRAKEQAERAAA
+27 NYTQRAKEQAERAAA
-42 AAAIAAAQV
+42 AAAIAADQV
-51 ETARVTEA
+51 EAARVAEPAT
-59 ASNSDGAETNTSSS
+59 SSQGAETNVAPAGNNPSAQTSTSARSS
-73 DADETVSSNPD
+73 TPAQTAQTDSVRTDAKQSN
-84 GAETNTS
+84 
-91 SPDVIENKPGS
+91 
-102 ASNASRKSTNTSPS
+102 
-116 TTASDNNS
+116 
-124 ESTGTSSDPTNE
+124 TGG
-136 SNGPMED
+136 NGPMED

-173 GWQTIDSATSQSFT
+173 GWQTIDGATSQSFT
-187 PRQNHVGRS
+187 PRQNHVGRA

-218 GDVQN
+218 GAVQN

-254 DSIGVFSYQWERS
+254 DGVGQFTYQWERS
-267 SDASRWTPYQ
+267 SDAARWTPYQ

-289 QAEVGFAYRAIVSY
+289 QPEVGFAYRAIVSY
-303 IDSFET
+303 VDGFGT
-309 RETLVTP
+309 TETLVTP

-326 PVEGEVVVVGQAKK
+326 PVEGEVMVVGQAKK
-340 GQRLQIN
+340 GQRLQID
-347 TANLSDD
+347 TSNLSDD

-369 GRAWATVPDVYGNSM
+369 GRSWVSIPDVYGNSM
-384 TLAQAQVGSLIRVRA
+384 TLAQAHVGSLIRIRA
-399 IVVDSFGSET
+399 VVVDNFGSET
-409 TIYSQP
+409 TLYSQP

-435 GG
+435 GGS